1 MQKPPFKRASG
12 KVKALYKPNNPVINI
27 KSATKY
33 LVQLKCPHP
42 ASLADKL
49 EISNKLGKVPK
60 PKANINSA
68 PDKGSPD
75 RKARGK
81 TL

>member
-12 KVKALYKPNNPVINI
+12 KVKALYKPNKPVTNI
-27 KSATKY
+27 KSDTKY
-33 LVQLKCPHP
+33 LVQLKCPQP
-42 ASLADKL
+42 ANLADKL
-49 EISNKLGKVPK
+49 EINSKLGKVPR
-60 PKANINSA
+60 PNANINSA

-75 RKARGK
+75 KNAKGK